1 MISCLNPVKGLTKRT
16 LCLFELL
23 IKDDL
28 EGLDLS
34 SQDVAQEMNGAFT
47 VTQAGHVH
55 RQDSKL
61 NLILVF
67 RLAFY
72 LECLKNKVQNRVETA
87 ENQKMKPSLTTRD
100 YLGL

>member
-1 MISCLNPVKGLTKRT
+1 MIWK
-16 LCLFELL
+16 E
-23 IKDDL
+23 DDCS
-28 EGLDLS
+28 LDLS

-67 RLAFY
+67 LLAFY